1 MSHSVPSESS
11 ASDTTFIVG
20 ADLVQFDR
28 HDLPIYQTPD
38 SQWAEACFDEAPY
51 GAPLDRVF
59 GEPGD
64 LHIDGVPHEEQQT
77 TLASLT
83 SDDPLVVLG
92 CAVRRLDPSGIRTGG
107 GDRDGLRLRRQLPI
121 PSFTCTTAGAGTSPA
136 PTGPSTSTPEP
147 ERFGKSG
154 FPTIRIELLDDPRI
168 LAGRHVDVE
177 RCMTEPGIEQTQGPR
192 RWTSS
197 PMRCMTR
204 RWTERKPF

>member
-11 ASDTTFIVG
+11 ATDTTFIVG

-64 LHIDGVPHEEQQT
+64 LHIDGVPHEEQQA
-77 TLASLT
+77 TLAALT

-92 CAVRRLDPSGIRTGG
+92 ALS
-107 GDRDGLRLRRQLPI
+107 DGLMLPASEPAAEI
-121 PSFTCTTAGAGTSPA
+121 AAGFDFGADSHAIVHLHDGWSWDIAGA
-136 PTGPSTSTPEP
+136 
-147 ERFGKSG
+147 
-154 FPTIRIELLDDPRI
+154 D
-168 LAGRHVDVE
+168 
-177 RCMTEPGIEQTQGPR
+177 
-192 RWTSS
+192 WT
-197 PMRCMTR
+197 
-204 RWTERKPF
+204 FDFHA